1 MPEEVEGRQ
10 DSRHWGNIT
19 PENYLEY
26 KQYIIDPSS
35 TEFFKDINKDIV
47 LSNLTEW
54 EIWFL
59 RQLNELIGL
68 ADEYHWK
75 KTSDF
80 LLRKSLIVLAT
91 ARSRKGWQQEML
103 ATDIK
108 RAFLQDEGEGKKNL
122 FNIGFGGRRKE

>member
-1 MPEEVEGRQ
+1 MAEVGRQ
-10 DSRHWGNIT
+10 WSEIN

-35 TEFFKDINKDIV
+35 TGFFKDINKDFV
-47 LSNLTEW
+47 LSKLTER

-59 RQLNELIGL
+59 RELNELIGL
-68 ADEYHWK
+68 ADEYGWE
-75 KTSDF
+75 KTSNF
-80 LLRKSLIVLAT
+80 LLRKSLVVLAT
-91 ARSRKGWQQEML
+91 ARSRGGWQQEML

-108 RAFLQDEGEGKKNL
+108 RASLEGNEEKKNM

>member
-1 MPEEVEGRQ
+1 MPEEGRRW
-10 DSRHWGNIT
+10 SEIN

-26 KQYIIDPSS
+26 KQYIISPSS
-35 TEFFKDINKDIV
+35 TEFFKDINKDYV
-47 LSNLTEW
+47 LSKLSEW

-59 RQLNELIGL
+59 RELNELIGL
-68 ADEYHWK
+68 ADEYGWK

-80 LLRKSLIVLAT
+80 LLRKSLVVLAT
-91 ARSRKGWQQEML
+91 ARSRGGWQQEML

-108 RAFLQDEGEGKKNL
+108 KGFLTSEGDKKNL